1 MGSLKPNKKGILKL
15 IQQVHDVLPSKLR
28 DPLITGQCVLVKI
41 IGDKKITKKWEKYDM
56 RVNSSKFKSKGKRAV
71 NSEVD
76 KEFRHL
82 GKIRR
87 KAIEMLREEANEK
100 KQKVPNGGVKLKK
113 RDIIE
118 IAKEEKASG
127 ESKSDVRDRVRRIIS
142 TGRLKINQ
150 VDPRNQ
156 LQKRNFPS
164 TVFGGASMY
173 TGKWEER
180 KDDDD
185 EYLLLYRAR
194 IVLDVVC
201 DPNEECWTPLLKED
215 WLKNKNSR
223 KVQSKAK
230 LAGMQM
236 RVVKDN
242 FTPYCILAVN
252 RLPSPEKFD
261 EEDGVEDYGEIWKKA
276 KKTFIETLNKSKWGP
291 EEITTPEIE
300 FLDEGVTKG
309 SGFNDGVGKITYVSQ
324 EIEGKMFSYMP
335 GLDYNRFGFGQDE
348 PTDPNEL
355 RSLLKTKMGKHW
367 KRKKKFIGP
376 TAVGM
381 KMLVEYL
388 EKLTEFIDDENFANE
403 EDQELLLESIDP
415 TIEMLEDAIEYE
427 EEFKMEK
434 ISNLELQERR
444 RAKKEG
450 EEPDP
455 EEIHPL
461 SVVAWNKLVRK
472 SRDMLYNGY
481 LREFINIWI
490 KIISNQ
496 VELEEQ
502 WVDFWKAYY
511 FDYKT
516 DDKPKL
522 KSKVKLRKVKDNF
535 KKLKRFY
542 EQYEFKKLEI
552 IKRRLSKKWARV
564 LMTRNRPKIP
574 ST

>member
-242 FTPYCILAVN
+242 FTQHTKGQLSAQKTPKTVHAQEQG
-252 RLPSPEKFD
+252 RLPKH
-261 EEDGVEDYGEIWKKA
+261 
-276 KKTFIETLNKSKWGP
+276 
-291 EEITTPEIE
+291 
-300 FLDEGVTKG
+300 
-309 SGFNDGVGKITYVSQ
+309 
-324 EIEGKMFSYMP
+324 MP
-335 GLDYNRFGFGQDE
+335 
-348 PTDPNEL
+348 
-355 RSLLKTKMGKHW
+355 RSAT
-367 KRKKKFIGP
+367 
-376 TAVGM
+376 
-381 KMLVEYL
+381 
-388 EKLTEFIDDENFANE
+388 
-403 EDQELLLESIDP
+403 
-415 TIEMLEDAIEYE
+415 
-427 EEFKMEK
+427 
-434 ISNLELQERR
+434 
-444 RAKKEG
+444 
-450 EEPDP
+450 
-455 EEIHPL
+455 L
-461 SVVAWNKLVRK
+461 SVIHL
-472 SRDMLYNGY
+472 
-481 LREFINIWI
+481 
-490 KIISNQ
+490 SNTMY
-496 VELEEQ
+496 
-502 WVDFWKAYY
+502 KAQ
-511 FDYKT
+511 T
-516 DDKPKL
+516 
-522 KSKVKLRKVKDNF
+522 
-535 KKLKRFY
+535 
-542 EQYEFKKLEI
+542 Q
-552 IKRRLSKKWARV
+552 
-564 LMTRNRPKIP
+564 
-574 ST
+574 